1 MSESEHELIARQ
13 HWAVTRRYFLQ
24 LGAAGAGVLAGS
36 DTAAEA
42 AAAGADEL
50 PDALRDVVA
59 RLQYLT
65 PPGEFQIV
73 SRGKPRPDQLSAE
86 KRREVGLDPETW
98 TLEVIADPDSDAR
111 LDNPLTRERG
121 TALNWAGLMKL
132 AETRAVRYFKA
143 MTCTNV
149 GQPLGMGLW
158 EGVPLRDIIWMA
170 RPIEN
175 VRRVF
180 YYGYH
185 NDDPAQRFQS
195 SLPIGR
201 VLEDPPGEQP
211 VILCYKLNGQWLAP
225 ENGAPVRVIVPDA
238 YGNKSV
244 KWLQRIV
251 LTNRYQSNDT
261 YAEWNND
268 TESHAKTYARFWQVP
283 NPVPSGPPI
292 PVTGV
297 AQVGMSG
304 LSRVQVWLQR
314 EGEPLAT
321 DDPHFSRAAWRDAVV
336 LPPPERWGGGWP
348 ELNASIVSSQ
358 IDPSTGQPLHWPLRD
373 TLVHW
378 AILLSD
384 VPPGKHTLRC
394 RTIDA
399 QGIAQPMPRPFPKG
413 GANQI
418 QDVPL
423 EVRVA
428 ADR

>member
-1 MSESEHELIARQ
+1 MKSETKKDALIAQ
-13 HWAVTRRYFLQ
+13 EHLAVTRRYFLQ
-24 LGAAGAGVLAGS
+24 MG
-36 DTAAEA
+36 A
-42 AAAGADEL
+42 AAAGVVAVTGAPAQADEL
-50 PDALRDVVA
+50 PAALHEVVA

-65 PPGEFQIV
+65 LPSEFQII

-98 TLEVIADPDSDAR
+98 TLEVVADPESDAR
-111 LDNPLTRERG
+111 LDNPLTRDRG
-121 TALNWAGLMKL
+121 TALNWDALMKL
-132 AETRAVRYFKA
+132 AETRAVRYLKA

-158 EGVPLRDIIWMA
+158 EGVPLRDIVWLA
-170 RPIEN
+170 RPVEN

-180 YYGYH
+180 YWGYH
-185 NDDPAQRFQS
+185 NDDPTQRFQS

-201 VLEDPPGEQP
+201 VLEDPPGEHP
-211 VILCYKLNGQWLAP
+211 VILCYKLNEQWLAP
-225 ENGAPVRVIVPDA
+225 ENGAPVRMIVPDK
-238 YGNKSV
+238 YGNQSV

-251 LTNRYQSNDT
+251 LTNRFQSNDT

-268 TESHAKTYARFWQVP
+268 TESHAKTYARFLQVP
-283 NPVPSGPPI
+283 SPVSNGQPI

-314 EGEPLAT
+314 EGEQLAT
-321 DDPHFSRAAWRDAVV
+321 NDPHFQQASWRDAVV
-336 LPPPERWGGGWP
+336 LPPPERWGGGVP
-348 ELNASIVSSQ
+348 DSVVPAIPSQ
-358 IDPSTGQPLHWPLRD
+358 IDPGTGRPLHWPLRD

-378 AILLSD
+378 AVLLND

-394 RTIDA
+394 RTVDS
-399 QGIAQPMPRPFPKG
+399 QGLAQPWPRPFPKG

-418 QDVPL
+418 QAVPL
-423 EVRVA
+423 EVRA
-428 ADR
+428 TSDRPS